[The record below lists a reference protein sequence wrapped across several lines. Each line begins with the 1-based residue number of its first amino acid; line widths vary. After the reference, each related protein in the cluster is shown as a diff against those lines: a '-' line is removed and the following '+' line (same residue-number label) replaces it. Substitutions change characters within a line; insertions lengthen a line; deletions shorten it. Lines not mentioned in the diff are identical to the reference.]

1 MKKCLQVSLRQLFV
15 VIVVWNAFI
24 LYFLHSQQV
33 FSILFRHDLLDL
45 HLLTMPWSLYC
56 ECKDRVEIKEKAKK
70 TTKVKTRPFV
80 MF

>member
-45 HLLTMPWSLYC
+45 HLLTMP
-56 ECKDRVEIKEKAKK
+56 
-70 TTKVKTRPFV
+70 
-80 MF
+80 